1 MRAVIQRVSNASVNI
16 DSQTVAKINKG
27 LLILLGI
34 KKGDTLKEAE
44 ILAKKTAHLRIFS
57 DENDKMNLS
66 MVDIKAEAIVVSQF
80 TLYANCKKGRRPS
93 FIEAASPEIAN
104 ELYSYF
110 GNCLAKEGVKI
121 QTGIFQTM
129 MQVCILNEGPVTIIL
144 DSEEIQKS

>member
-1 MRAVIQRVSNASVNI
+1 MRAVIQRVSKASVNI

-44 ILAKKTAHLRIFS
+44 ILAKKTAHLRIFG

-110 GNCLAKEGVKI
+110 GNCLVKEGVKI